1 MKNLHAN
8 KRILVVSDD
17 PSARE
22 ALGEMLRAADFNI
35 LFAGSGRS
43 AVETLVANPVSV
55 IVLDFRTHFDAK
67 DSNPQ
72 KSKTLTALTDVDPFL
87 PVILTCDADA
97 DLNHET
103 ALMADLVLKHP
114 VQPSALLDGVDTLLG
129 ESLQERVYRKSD
141 YIATLR

>member
-1 MKNLHAN
+1 MKYQHKN

-22 ALGEMLRAADFNI
+22 ALGEILRAADFNV
-35 LFAGSGRS
+35 LLAESGRS

-55 IVLDFRTHFDAK
+55 IVLDLRTRFDAK

-72 KSKTLTALTDVDPFL
+72 KSKTLTSLTDVDPFL
-87 PVILTCDADA
+87 PVILTCDANA
-97 DLNHET
+97 ELNHET

-114 VQPSALLDGVDTLLG
+114 VQPSALLDGIDTLLG
-129 ESLQERVYRKSD
+129 ESLRERVYRKSD